1 MKSLKNNH
9 KLGIVLSVIGILAGF
24 LAMVLIAKIY
34 IPVVEGKI
42 VQGRPDEAITVRI
55 VYALMGWIGMTGGA
69 IWGVS
74 LYGFIKEKDWAWK
87 LGVGAST
94 MQILSGFFPMIPA
107 GSINMFSPTLWV
119 ILIAFALWFGMMWI
133 GGVKGKIITLA
144 FFTGM
149 AYVMTFIDGVGSIS
163 RYQTVKLPFTIGM
176 YTMGQMVCWL
186 AAAAWVVFIVYLA
199 SGNPRTITTGI
210 LAAGLSIY
218 GGLPVGIT
226 DVARL
231 GRFSMFLPG
240 PILSAV
246 ILVVILLPGP
256 NKMITDWIVERQS
269 AVK

>member
-9 KLGIVLSVIGILAGF
+9 KLGATLAVIGILVGF
-24 LAMVLIAKIY
+24 MAMILIAKIY

-42 VQGRPDEAITVRI
+42 LEGRPDEAITVRI

-74 LYGFIKEKDWAWK
+74 LYGFINKNDWAWH
-87 LGVGAST
+87 LGVGAAT

-107 GSINMFSPTLWV
+107 GSINMFSPTLFV
-119 ILIAFALWFGMMWI
+119 TLIALALWLGMMWI
-133 GGVKGKIITLA
+133 GGVKGKIVTLA
-144 FFTGM
+144 LFTGM

-163 RYQTVKLPFTIGM
+163 RYQTVKLPFTVGM

-186 AAAAWVVFIVYLA
+186 AAATWVVFIVYLV
-199 SGNPRTITTGI
+199 SGNPRTIATGV

-226 DVARL
+226 DVVRL
-231 GRFSMFLPG
+231 SRFSMFLPG
-240 PILSAV
+240 PLLSAI
-246 ILVVILLPGP
+246 ILVIILLPGP
-256 NKMITDWIVERQS
+256 NKMINDWIAENKV
-269 AVK
+269 V